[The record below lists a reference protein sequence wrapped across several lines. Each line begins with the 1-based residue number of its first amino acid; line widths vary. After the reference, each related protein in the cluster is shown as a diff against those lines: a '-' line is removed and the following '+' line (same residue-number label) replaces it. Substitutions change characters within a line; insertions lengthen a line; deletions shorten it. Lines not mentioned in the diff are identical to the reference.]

1 MTGTVVAV
9 VWTYNRYP
17 VLEQTLRSVLAQ
29 DHPPDV
35 VIVVDNR
42 SLDDTAA
49 QLRTSF
55 PQVILHEMGDNL
67 GVGAAAAAGMA
78 RAIELDADWIW
89 LVEDDTPYPPEAL
102 GRGLRTAAETW
113 GTDAPGILGW
123 QGVEIRHGT
132 LRPVSDRHSVAPVDA
147 VLLDGSLIHRSVVDA
162 IGLPHTDFFMMIDD
176 IEYSLRASRRGIPV
190 LCTRAIA
197 GNAMRVT
204 SRSAPVWR
212 AYYQTR
218 NHVRMVIEF
227 RSPQLA
233 LGFLLR
239 FVHQQFLCVR
249 RGRAGYEE
257 MRLRFRGLNDGVR
270 GRMGRTVEPY
280 SV

>member
-1 MTGTVVAV
+1 MTDTVATV

-17 VLEQTLRSVLAQ
+17 VLEQTLRGVLDQ
-29 DHPPDV
+29 DHPPDI

-42 SLDDTAA
+42 SLDDTAV
-49 QLRTSF
+49 RVRNSF
-55 PQVILHEMGDNL
+55 PHVILHEMGDNL
-67 GVGAAAAAGMA
+67 GVGAAAAAGIA

-102 GRGLRTAAETW
+102 GRGLRTAADLW
-113 GTDAPGILGW
+113 ATDPPGILGW
-123 QGVEIRHGT
+123 QGVKIRHGA
-132 LRPVSDRHSVAPVDA
+132 LRPVSEQHSVTRVDA

-162 IGLPHTDFFMMIDD
+162 IGLPHSDFFMMIDD

-190 LCTRAIA
+190 LCTDAIA
-197 GNAMRVT
+197 GNAFRVT
-204 SRSAPVWR
+204 SQSSPAWR

-218 NHVRMVIEF
+218 NHLRMVIEL

-239 FVHQQFLCVR
+239 FAHQQFLCAR
-249 RGRAGYEE
+249 RGRAGHEE

-270 GRMGRTVEPY
+270 GRMGRTLEPY
-280 SV
+280 SL